1 MSVCWISGTHTHWR
15 DSWRVLCALFLPLLF
30 FCTNCSVA
38 LSFVRLAPEQIITY
52 PNVCVCVCVVV
63 VYGSC
68 RVQPLS
74 SCMCVVDGQCHQE
87 LCALLSVINSIFIH
101 DCSSASQC
109 ECHCLP
115 VSRVVC
121 VCSLWSTTHADSSQ
135 RVVADAQY
143 VEHQHVL
150 THTRACFLLVFCVC
164 SPSTLLQLEL
174 LMAAVVLPLTMLMML
189 MMCSCSK
196 WGNLQ
201 KCFRCGERVCW
212 CSHFWKLLLFVV
224 TLCGGFSAG
233 WLCFCC

>member
-1 MSVCWISGTHTHWR
+1 MAHTHTGETVDECCVH
-15 DSWRVLCALFLPLLF
+15 SFCLFCSSVLIAVLHSRLFV
-30 FCTNCSVA
+30 SH
-38 LSFVRLAPEQIITY
+38 LSKLSPIPTC
-52 PNVCVCVCVVV
+52 VCVCVCVVV

>member
-1 MSVCWISGTHTHWR
+1 MLNQWHTHTLER
-15 DSWRVLCALFLPLLF
+15 QLTSVVCTLFASSVLLYKLQC
-30 FCTNCSVA
+30 CTLVCSSRTWA
-38 LSFVRLAPEQIITY
+38 NYHLSQ
-52 PNVCVCVCVVV
+52 CVCVCVVV

-74 SCMCVVDGQCHQE
+74 FCMCVVDGQCHQE